1 MLSMPLSVAA
11 GTHERNLIVSTQRS
25 WVRFD
30 PHPIPLSVVL
40 DRVTSKS
47 GLPNRTQR
55 SWVRWVLLGAVLM
68 MVF

>member
-11 GTHERNLIVSTQRS
+11 GTHERNLIVLG
-25 WVRFD
+25 VD

-47 GLPNRTQR
+47 GLPSRTQR
-55 SWVRWVLLGAVLM
+55 TQLRWVLLGAVLM